1 MASHGSRRGRQSRS
15 RSQRSSGVLEAPHFS
30 RVMNPKILQLGKI
43 SIQNMFMAK
52 YGSHLSSRVVEV
64 LRGGAQ
70 LEVVVDSSD
79 AEVDDVRCHKEPKA
93 AKEVEPSFA
102 HRSLPQARVGGPSGV
117 AVSPRIGWAANTEAS
132 PL

>member
-43 SIQNMFMAK
+43 
-52 YGSHLSSRVVEV
+52 
-64 LRGGAQ
+64 
-70 LEVVVDSSD
+70 VVVDSSD